1 MNYSPVIG
9 PETMNLYTSCL
20 QLENDGLFYNIVSK
34 IGEPT
39 IKYQAVYTPN
49 PTNPSVVS
57 LTG

>member
-1 MNYSPVIG
+1 MNYSPAIG

-20 QLENDGLFYNIVSK
+20 QLENDGLFFNILSD
-34 IGEPT
+34 IGQSS
-39 IKYQAVYTPN
+39 IKYQVHYHTN